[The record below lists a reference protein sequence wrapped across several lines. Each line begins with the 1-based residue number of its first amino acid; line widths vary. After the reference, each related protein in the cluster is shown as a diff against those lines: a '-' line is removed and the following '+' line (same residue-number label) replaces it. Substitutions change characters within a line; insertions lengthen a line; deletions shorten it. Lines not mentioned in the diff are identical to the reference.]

1 MNKLFIKAPLVLG
14 SICVVAAGLLGGA
27 NLLAKEYQKAHPVV
41 GAPKDIKALDS
52 AASFSKVD
60 GFEPY
65 KKSGILV
72 QDAYLMA
79 KNGNDRFG
87 YAFTVDAGTPMSE
100 PLAFT
105 VAFSGDISEETVA
118 SVKPYAINVTTK
130 GGYTNKAADYAAA
143 VVSGKVA
150 FDGSRDS
157 FSVGA
162 GGTVSTSALY
172 KALTIARESYL
183 GLWTGGGTGPVD
195 DTLVAIQEIFETAE
209 SYSSAEM
216 DVNFS
221 YKDANK
227 KTKNG
232 SISKRY
238 DVVLGDK
245 STAAVYYAET
255 ADTPYSE
262 YGGSGKM
269 EFMVGFSGS
278 VTEGKAEEVRPAGYH
293 VLSNTFTY
301 TQWTG
306 FADGLVSGSANYDDA
321 IKNGATITSNAFR
334 SAAIKMR
341 DDYYERTLAA
351 QKANVASAFPAIYG
365 EDYDSFAADETFYA
379 VEKAL
384 VSENGK
390 YAIDSRYS
398 VTLKSGTKA
407 VAYRGKA
414 NCTIE
419 QGPVSSTI
427 IVGFAKSESG
437 ALIKGATIVEEE
449 NFSAK
454 GYLDGVVSGTHS
466 IDNEGQV
473 DTGSTHTSKM
483 VREML
488 VGMRE
493 LAVADLGE

>member
-65 KKSGILV
+65 KKSGVLV

-87 YAFTVDAGTPMSE
+87 YAFTVDAGPPMSE

-118 SVKPYAINVTTK
+118 SVKPYAINVTSK

-195 DTLVAIQEIFETAE
+195 DTLLAIREIFETAD
-209 SYSSAEM
+209 SYATAEM

-232 SISKRY
+232 SITKRY

-255 ADTPYSE
+255 ADTLYSE
-262 YGGSGKM
+262 YCDEPGKM

-293 VLSNTFTY
+293 VLSNSFTY
-301 TQWTG
+301 TCWTE
-306 FADGLVSGSANYDDA
+306 FADGLVAGNVNYDDA
-321 IKNGATITSNAFR
+321 IENAATITSYAFR
-334 SAAIKMR
+334 SAVIVMR
-341 DDYYERTLAA
+341 DDY
-351 QKANVASAFPAIYG
+351 
-365 EDYDSFAADETFYA
+365 
-379 VEKAL
+379 
-384 VSENGK
+384 
-390 YAIDSRYS
+390 
-398 VTLKSGTKA
+398 
-407 VAYRGKA
+407 
-414 NCTIE
+414 
-419 QGPVSSTI
+419 
-427 IVGFAKSESG
+427 
-437 ALIKGATIVEEE
+437 
-449 NFSAK
+449 
-454 GYLDGVVSGTHS
+454 
-466 IDNEGQV
+466 
-473 DTGSTHTSKM
+473 
-483 VREML
+483 
-488 VGMRE
+488 
-493 LAVADLGE
+493 